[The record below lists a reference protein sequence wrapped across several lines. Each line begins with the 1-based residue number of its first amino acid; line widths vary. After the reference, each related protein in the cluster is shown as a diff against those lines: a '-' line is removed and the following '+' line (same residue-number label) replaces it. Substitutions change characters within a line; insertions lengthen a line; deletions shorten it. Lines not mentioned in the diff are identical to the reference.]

1 MRSIAEEQF
10 QSWSRGL
17 LQSDE
22 ASYAELFDASYDA
35 LHRYSMYITH
45 DAVSASDILQDVYL
59 KLWQV
64 RETID
69 PERSLRALMYQMVRN
84 YSLNHERQKKRHAAE
99 AIEADHPSVGFDSVN
114 DDEIDAALLKM
125 RLQEWIDEMPERR
138 KEAFMLSRFEGLSHE
153 EIASLMDLA
162 PKTVNNHIVLA
173 LQHIRKK
180 LEAFKERESFYGSR
194 PSNT

>member
-1 MRSIAEEQF
+1 MRSIPDEQF
-10 QSWSRGL
+10 RRWSHGL
-17 LQSDE
+17 LRSD
-22 ASYAELFDASYDA
+22 ATSYAELFDASYDA
-35 LHRYSMYITH
+35 LHRYALYITH
-45 DAVSASDILQDVYL
+45 DPAAASDILQDVYL

-84 YSLNHERQKKRHAAE
+84 YALNHERQRKRHAAE

-114 DDEIDAALLKM
+114 DDELDAAVLKEQ
-125 RLQEWIDEMPERR
+125 LQVWIEEMPQRR
-138 KEAFMLSRFEGLSHE
+138 REAFMLSRFEGLSHE

-173 LQHIRKK
+173 LQHIRSK
-180 LEAFKERESFYGSR
+180 LEAFKDAESFR
-194 PSNT
+194 SNS